1 MNFFQ
6 NASTPTTSASGAS
19 SRVPYPG
26 DPHSYYAFAQQLT
39 KGLTPIQQQALYQQ
53 QQMAYAGQYANTGL
67 SGLYGNPASTGYGAG
82 PRKQRRER
90 TTFTRAQLELLE
102 ELFEKTKYPDIF
114 MREEMALKIGLPE
127 SRVQVWFK
135 NRRAKFRQQQKSPKN
150 NSSSQSVEKETEKS
164 DVDSEKP
171 STPDVVDLN
180 LRSSP
185 NSSQSPNS
193 SGYDT
198 LDSGKS
204 INTAENLIEEA
215 INSPDKIQVEYGI
228 KREEQQA
235 DLSSIGEF
243 NTVEQPKLDQS
254 SDNASDDLTPLTTSS
269 PKAEENITTEKVQTW
284 SPVSSSQNQQQT
296 TQPAFTSAGET
307 DPVQQQTSSYY
318 DSVMYQQYYAQYMA
332 QAAQLQQQQA
342 HVQTQESQ
350 WKFQAL

>member
-1 MNFFQ
+1 
-6 NASTPTTSASGAS
+6 
-19 SRVPYPG
+19 
-26 DPHSYYAFAQQLT
+26 
-39 KGLTPIQQQALYQQ
+39 
-53 QQMAYAGQYANTGL
+53 
-67 SGLYGNPASTGYGAG
+67 
-82 PRKQRRER
+82 
-90 TTFTRAQLELLE
+90 
-102 ELFEKTKYPDIF
+102 
-114 MREEMALKIGLPE
+114 MALKIGLPE

-135 NRRAKFRQQQKSPKN
+135 NRRAKFRQQNKSPKN
-150 NSSSQSVEKETEKS
+150 NPSNAIVEKETEKS

-185 NSSQSPNS
+185 NSSESPNS

-243 NTVEQPKLDQS
+243 NTVEQLKLDQS

-269 PKAEENITTEKVQTW
+269 PKAEENITTEKVQVNLLIHL
-284 SPVSSSQNQQQT
+284 SLN
-296 TQPAFTSAGET
+296 
-307 DPVQQQTSSYY
+307 
-318 DSVMYQQYYAQYMA
+318 
-332 QAAQLQQQQA
+332 
-342 HVQTQESQ
+342 
-350 WKFQAL
+350 

>member
-1 MNFFQ
+1 MKGIKTSIRPRDYSVLNNARTNNHMWDGFNFLFWT
-6 NASTPTTSASGAS
+6 NA
-19 SRVPYPG
+19 
-26 DPHSYYAFAQQLT
+26 LT
-39 KGLTPIQQQALYQQ
+39 FI
-53 QQMAYAGQYANTGL
+53 
-67 SGLYGNPASTGYGAG
+67 SGAG

-150 NSSSQSVEKETEKS
+150 NPSNTSVEKESDKS
-164 DVDSEKP
+164 DADSEKP
-171 STPDVVDLN
+171 ATPDEVDLN

-215 INSPDKIQVEYGI
+215 INSPDKVQVEYGI
-228 KREEQQA
+228 KQEEQQT

-243 NTVEQPKLDQS
+243 TPVEQPKLDQS

-269 PKAEENITTEKVQTW
+269 PKAEENNTTENLQVNLDTVK
-284 SPVSSSQNQQQT
+284 
-296 TQPAFTSAGET
+296 QPEN
-307 DPVQQQTSSYY
+307 
-318 DSVMYQQYYAQYMA
+318 
-332 QAAQLQQQQA
+332 
-342 HVQTQESQ
+342 
-350 WKFQAL
+350 

>member
-6 NASTPTTSASGAS
+6 NASTPTSTATGS

-67 SGLYGNPASTGYGAG
+67 TGLYGNPASTGYGAG

-150 NSSSQSVEKETEKS
+150 TPSNTSVEKESDKS
-164 DVDSEKP
+164 DADSEKP
-171 STPDVVDLN
+171 ATPDEVDLN

-215 INSPDKIQVEYGI
+215 INSPDKVQVEYGI
-228 KREEQQA
+228 KQEEQQA

-243 NTVEQPKLDQS
+243 TPVEQPKLDQS

-269 PKAEENITTEKVQTW
+269 PKAEENNTTENLQTW
-284 SPVSSSQNQQQT
+284 SSPTSSSQNQQQT
-296 TQPAFTSAGET
+296 TQPAFNGET
-307 DPVQQQTSSYY
+307 TTTQQQTSSYY

-332 QAAQLQQQQA
+332 QLQQQQQHQA
-342 HVQTQESQ
+342 QESQ

>member
-1 MNFFQ
+1 
-6 NASTPTTSASGAS
+6 
-19 SRVPYPG
+19 
-26 DPHSYYAFAQQLT
+26 
-39 KGLTPIQQQALYQQ
+39 
-53 QQMAYAGQYANTGL
+53 
-67 SGLYGNPASTGYGAG
+67 
-82 PRKQRRER
+82 
-90 TTFTRAQLELLE
+90 
-102 ELFEKTKYPDIF
+102 

-269 PKAEENITTEKVQTW
+269 PKAEENITTEKVQ
-284 SPVSSSQNQQQT
+284 VNLLIHLL
-296 TQPAFTSAGET
+296 
-307 DPVQQQTSSYY
+307 
-318 DSVMYQQYYAQYMA
+318 MR
-332 QAAQLQQQQA
+332 
-342 HVQTQESQ
+342 
-350 WKFQAL
+350 

>member
-1 MNFFQ
+1 
-6 NASTPTTSASGAS
+6 
-19 SRVPYPG
+19 
-26 DPHSYYAFAQQLT
+26 
-39 KGLTPIQQQALYQQ
+39 
-53 QQMAYAGQYANTGL
+53 
-67 SGLYGNPASTGYGAG
+67 
-82 PRKQRRER
+82 
-90 TTFTRAQLELLE
+90 
-102 ELFEKTKYPDIF
+102 
-114 MREEMALKIGLPE
+114 MALKIGLPE

-150 NSSSQSVEKETEKS
+150 NSSSQSVEKET
-164 DVDSEKP
+164 VDSEKP

-269 PKAEENITTEKVQTW
+269 PKAEENITTEKVQ
-284 SPVSSSQNQQQT
+284 VNLLIHLL
-296 TQPAFTSAGET
+296 
-307 DPVQQQTSSYY
+307 
-318 DSVMYQQYYAQYMA
+318 MR
-332 QAAQLQQQQA
+332 
-342 HVQTQESQ
+342 
-350 WKFQAL
+350 